1 QGTDGTRQRPD
12 VIVHLPE
19 EKDVVIDAKVSLVA
33 WERSVAQEDEAER
46 QAALRE
52 HLLSLRR
59 HIDGL
64 AGKNYS
70 DISGMRT
77 LDFVLLFVPV
87 EAAFIEA
94 VRADA
99 GLYDYALQRRI
110 SLVSPSTLLATLRT
124 VAYLWRMENR
134 NNNAIEIARRA
145 ANLHDNFAILVNE
158 LETLGMQLEKAQGAH
173 ASVVRRLTVGGKGS
187 VILQVNSLAEMGV
200 SVKKSLPTS
209 LIEAAGAD
217 HDQSDDD
224 AQTQADAET

>member
-1 QGTDGTRQRPD
+1 
-12 VIVHLPE
+12 
-19 EKDVVIDAKVSLVA
+19 
-33 WERSVAQEDEAER
+33 
-46 QAALRE
+46 
-52 HLLSLRR
+52 
-59 HIDGL
+59 
-64 AGKNYS
+64 
-70 DISGMRT
+70 M
-77 LDFVLLFVPV
+77 PV

-158 LETLGMQLEKAQGAH
+158 LETLGMQLEKAHGAH
-173 ASVVRRLTVGGKGS
+173 ASVMRRLTVGGKGS

-200 SVKKSLPTS
+200 SVKKSLPAS
-209 LIEAAGAD
+209 LIEAAGAEQD
-217 HDQSDDD
+217 VPDDG
-224 AQTQADAET
+224 APTPPDAEA